1 MTKIAPF
8 YSKGWLMHHI
18 ETSSDNL
25 NEEKRKMVLR
35 SSTGGLRPHA
45 LPVPH
50 NYFDPCNY
58 WCVHVKSLHKTDSF
72 ATL

>member
-8 YSKGWLMHHI
+8 IVRDGSHGSH

-25 NEEKRKMVLR
+25 NEAKKKKKTVLE
-35 SSTGGLRPHA
+35 SSTGGLGPHA

-58 WCVHVKSLHKTDSF
+58 WRVW
-72 ATL
+72 